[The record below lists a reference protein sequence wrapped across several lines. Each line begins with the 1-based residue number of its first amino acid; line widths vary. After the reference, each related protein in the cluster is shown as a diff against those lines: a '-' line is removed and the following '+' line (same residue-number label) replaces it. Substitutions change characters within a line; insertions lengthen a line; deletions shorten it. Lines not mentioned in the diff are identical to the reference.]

1 MIEAMAAAKPV
12 DSIFIAPLNEI
23 VEDGKTGLLVDPD
36 NPEAIAEAIGW
47 LLDHPGEAQQMGKN
61 GQERV
66 YRYFSAQRMTD
77 ETLSLYRSIL

>member
-12 DSIFIAPLNEI
+12 VASNIAPLNEI

-47 LLDHPGEAQQMGKN
+47 LLDHPEARQMGKN

-77 ETLSLYRSIL
+77 ETLSL